1 MKSQETDRTASVLH
15 KETVSRT
22 EAKVREHKMK
32 TLRLD
37 NLEVESAL
45 SKYTEKQDTVRKRAQ
60 SARELQVSARI
71 D

>member
-15 KETVSRT
+15 RETVSRT

-45 SKYTEKQDTVRKRAQ
+45 SKYTEK
-60 SARELQVSARI
+60 
-71 D
+71 